1 MSVARKILSN
11 TAAQVVGKGFSA
23 ILSLIGVKI
32 ITYYLGQGSYGDYS
46 YVYEFFALFAIIAD
60 FGLFTIAVR
69 EMSNDEENIPKIL
82 GNVLTLRV
90 IIGLTVFAGIITA
103 GFFIP
108 SHHDTQ
114 IPYAIMIAATASLIG
129 LTNGIITSVL
139 QQKYKMQYD
148 AIIKVIGKLVQIVYM
163 LLTAF
168 VFFADDTKAGF
179 YHLFWSGVISSSVML
194 ILSILFVRKYTPI
207 RFRFDTDLIKGL
219 LKKAAPYGLAL
230 FLSNLY
236 FRIDGVLIYNIRG
249 AHEAGLYAVAIKIRE
264 ALALLPLFFINAV
277 LPTLTKLIKEK
288 RDRYEKVL
296 QYTFDFQFMLSIPFL
311 VGGLLLA
318 IPLIYLV
325 STPEYVSRFSEG
337 FYGSDIALQILL
349 FSFVVGSLNIIFN
362 YTLIAIG
369 KQSKLLWING
379 SCALFNLI
387 ANLIVVPTYGFRGS
401 AVATVVS
408 EIFVLIL
415 VFTTAKRYLPFKISL
430 NRAAKI
436 LVSAFLMG
444 LAVFILEKPLLGALG
459 QYGTLLLVMIGG
471 LVYVGSLFATKA
483 ITKDLIKMVAKN

>member
-1 MSVARKILSN
+1 MTVARKILSN
-11 TAAQVVGKGFSA
+11 TAAQIVGKGASA
-23 ILSLIGVKI
+23 VLSLVGVKI
-32 ITYYLGQGSYGDYS
+32 ITYYLGQGSYGQYS

-90 IIGLTVFAGIITA
+90 IIGLITFTGIITA
-103 GFFIP
+103 GFLIP
-108 SHHDTQ
+108 SHHGTQ
-114 IPYAIMIAATASLIG
+114 IPYAIMIAATASLLG
-129 LTNGIITSVL
+129 LINGIITSVL
-139 QQKYKMQYD
+139 QQKYEMQYD

-168 VFFADDTKAGF
+168 VFFSDDVYTGF
-179 YHLFWSGVISSSVML
+179 YHLFWAGVVSSGAMV
-194 ILSILFVRKYTPI
+194 ILSVLFVRRHTEI
-207 RFRFDTDLIKGL
+207 RFRMDKDLMKKL

-249 AHEAGLYAVAIKIRE
+249 AQEEGLYAVAIRIRE
-264 ALALLPLFFINAV
+264 ALALLPLFFMNAV
-277 LPTLTKLIKEK
+277 LPTLTKFIKDKNESYK
-288 RDRYEKVL
+288 KVL
-296 QYTFDFQFMLSIPFL
+296 QYTFDFQFMMSVPFL
-311 VGGLLLA
+311 VGGFLLA
-318 IPLIYLV
+318 IPLIHLV

-337 FYGSDIALQILL
+337 FYGSDVALQIIL

-379 SCALFNLI
+379 SCAIFNLV

-401 AVATVVS
+401 AVATVLS
-408 EIFVLIL
+408 EMIVLTM
-415 VFTTAKRYLPFKISL
+415 VFITAKKYLPFSISFG
-430 NRAAKI
+430 RAAKI
-436 LVSAFLMG
+436 IVSALSMG
-444 LAVFILEKPLLGALG
+444 LAVLLLEKPLLGSLG

-471 LVYVGSLFATKA
+471 LVYIGSLFATKA
-483 ITKDLIKMVAKN
+483 VTKDLIKMVSRR

>member
-23 ILSLIGVKI
+23 VLSLVGVKI

-69 EMSNDEENIPKIL
+69 EMSSDEKNIPKIL

-90 IIGLTVFAGIITA
+90 IIGLLVFTGIITA

-108 SHHDTQ
+108 SHQGTK

-148 AIIKVIGKLVQIVYM
+148 ALIKVIGKMVQIIYM

-168 VFFADDTKAGF
+168 VFFANDTSTGF
-179 YHLFWSGVISSSVML
+179 YHLFWAGVISSAVML
-194 ILSILFVRKYTPI
+194 LLSILIVSRYTEI
-207 RFRFDTDLIKGL
+207 RFRYDKVLMKTL
-219 LKKAAPYGLAL
+219 LRKAAPYGLAL

-249 AHEAGLYAVAIKIRE
+249 KEEEGLYAVAVRMRE
-264 ALALLPLFFINAV
+264 ALALLPLFFMNAV
-277 LPTLTKLIKEK
+277 LPTLTKFIKEK
-288 RDRYEKVL
+288 GDKYKRVL
-296 QYTFDFQFMLSIPFL
+296 QYTFDFQFILSIPFL

-318 IPLIYLV
+318 KPLIFLI
-325 STPEYVSRFSEG
+325 STPEYVSNVAQG
-337 FYGSDIALQILL
+337 FYGSDLALQIIL
-349 FSFVVGSLNIIFN
+349 FSFVLGSLNIIFN
-362 YTLIAIG
+362 YTLIAISR
-369 KQSKLLWING
+369 QAQLLWING
-379 SCALFNLI
+379 ACAVFNLV
-387 ANLIVVPTYGFRGS
+387 ANLIVIPLYGFPAA
-401 AVATVVS
+401 AVTTVAS
-408 EIFVLIL
+408 EILVLIL
-415 VFTTAKRYLPFKISL
+415 VLTTAKRYLSFSISL
-430 NRAAKI
+430 KRPIKTLI
-436 LVSAFLMG
+436 SALMMG
-444 LAVFILEKPLLGALG
+444 GVVWLLKEPMLGALSE
-459 QYGTLLLVMIGG
+459 YGALVLVVIGG
-471 LVYVGSLFATKA
+471 GVYGISLFATRA
-483 ITKDLIKMVAKN
+483 ITKDIIMLLKR